1 MLRLTFWWSKNG
13 LNVSENVFNECNTI
27 QTQAGSV
34 LVCLQRCRAFEK
46 SSSSESMT
54 ANIKIVTGA
63 NSGYFKQLKNLV
75 GSIHVWEPSLSMY
88 IYDLGLST
96 EEKSKISKWKN
107 CHIRSLTT
115 RVPEHVYD
123 ISTYAFKI
131 FIIQD
136 MLLQFANILYID
148 SGIVLLRPLDIVS
161 EQLHRNG
168 YFFLPPDLR
177 CFSMAR

>member
-1 MLRLTFWWSKNG
+1 
-13 LNVSENVFNECNTI
+13 
-27 QTQAGSV
+27 
-34 LVCLQRCRAFEK
+34 
-46 SSSSESMT
+46 SSPSDSMT

-148 SGIVLLRPLDIVS
+148 SGVVLLRPLDIVS

-168 YFFLPPDLR
+168 YFFLPQTSDAFPWPDRKYHHANTLKLVG
-177 CFSMAR
+177 CTDEKIMSITNSSHSKGCIAA